1 VKFRVN
7 QKVMVKLEDGRWY
20 QGKAIGGNP
29 RGTHL
34 ETLPGQ
40 MVQLRRPWLTVWLK
54 GFSAPHDVDPRR
66 VKPCTMR

>member
-1 VKFRVN
+1 
-7 QKVMVKLEDGRWY
+7 
-20 QGKAIGGNP
+20 
-29 RGTHL
+29 
-34 ETLPGQ
+34 